1 MDDYDAR
8 AIEAKWQEFWNQS
21 KLYSFDRDSDRPVF
35 SIDNPPRYA
44 SGPLHVGHA
53 THYTH
58 IDFAARFRWQ
68 TGHNVLFPLCVDVN
82 GMPIEVN
89 VEKKHNI
96 RMRDTPRQ
104 EFIALCKEFADAN
117 IDRISQQFSMLGCCM
132 DASQFY
138 RTDAEYYRRLTQITF
153 IRLYNEG
160 LIYKGLAP
168 VNWCPRCGTALAD
181 AEVEYEDR
189 ESTLNY
195 IRFGVAGQDEDA
207 LVATTRPELICTCQM
222 AAVSPKDAKLAHL
235 VGKKLVTPIYG
246 KEVEIISDDKVD
258 PEFGTG
264 LVMICSIGDKD
275 DLDWIYK
282 YKLPIENAM
291 DGQGIMSQ
299 IAGKYKGLAI
309 KDARAAIIEDL
320 RASDLLVKQEK
331 TPQNFGA
338 CWRCHSPIEFLQMPQ
353 WFLKTL
359 DAKEDILRVAD
370 ELNWHPEFMKIRL
383 QEWVNS
389 LNRDWVISRQRY
401 FATPIPIWECNSCGD
416 IVLAREEDCY
426 VDPTVDE
433 PPVPEC
439 PECGERLSGCP
450 DVFDTWMDSSISP
463 LYLSFWERDNDLFK
477 KIWPTSLRPQSHDII
492 RTWAFYT
499 ILRSH
504 YLVGTKPWNDIMVDG
519 FILGPDGRPMHASDG
534 NVIDPLELLG
544 QYGADAW
551 RYYSSTVSLGE
562 DSAIRVKE
570 VVHGQRFCAKIWN
583 IHRFLS
589 KLIKAPEVVPV
600 SDLRTSDRWLLTQ
613 YSRLVREVTTDYGEY
628 HFDRAMRKLEHFV
641 WHVFADH
648 YIEMVKHRMAGDDKA
663 LAYTVHEVGLGTLKM
678 LAPVLPHICDEIYGQ
693 LYKQHDN
700 AASVTVSD
708 WPEPVHD
715 SQDDLDSG
723 ELLKDVI
730 AAIRSWK
737 SENGMALSAELSVI
751 EIIGKK
757 VEFLMGSEPD
767 ISGTLKAKDLLLLA
781 ESDVTEKV
789 VGIKPVHAILG
800 PRFKQNAKEI
810 AEKLM
815 AVEPERVAEALE
827 FGELDVQ
834 LNNGETVKI
843 ESDMVNIIRSP
854 MIDGKEVKSVNVGEL
869 LILIGKGE

>member
-1 MDDYDAR
+1 MDEYDAK
-8 AIEAKWQEFWNQS
+8 AVESKWQELWDQWE
-21 KLYSFDRDSDRPVF
+21 LYNFDKESEKPVY

-89 VEKKHNI
+89 VEKKYNI

-117 IDRISQQFSMLGCCM
+117 IDRINQQFKMLGCCM
-132 DASQFY
+132 DSSQFY

-153 IRLYNEG
+153 IRLYNEE

-181 AEVEYEDR
+181 AEVEYENR

-195 IRFGVAGQDEDA
+195 IRFGVAGMDEDA

-222 AAVSPKDAKLAHL
+222 AAVSPKDEKLAHL
-235 VGKKLVTPIYG
+235 IGKKLVTPIYG
-246 KEVEIISDDKVD
+246 KEVEIIADDKVD

-264 LVMICSIGDKD
+264 LVMICSIGDKV
-275 DLDWIYK
+275 DLEWIYK

-291 DGQGIMSQ
+291 DGQGIMSHT
-299 IAGKYKGLAI
+299 AGKYKGLSIAE
-309 KDARAAIIEDL
+309 ARAAIIEDL
-320 RASDLLVKQEK
+320 KNDDLLVRQEK
-331 TPQNFGA
+331 APQSVGS
-338 CWRCHSPIEFLQMPQ
+338 CWRCHTPIEFLQMPQ

-359 DAKEDILRVAD
+359 DAREDVLEIAD
-370 ELNWHPEFMKIRL
+370 QLNWYPEFMKVRL
-383 QEWVNS
+383 QNWVNS

-401 FATPIPIWECNSCGD
+401 FATPIPIWECNACGE
-416 IVLAREEDCY
+416 IVLAKEEDCY

-439 PECGERLSGCP
+439 PECGEQLTGCE

-463 LYLSFWERDNDLFK
+463 LYITFWERDSALHETL
-477 KIWPTSLRPQSHDII
+477 WPANLRPQGQDII

-504 YLVGTKPWNDIMVDG
+504 YLVGTKPWDDIMVDG
-519 FILGPDGRPMHASDG
+519 FILAPDGRPMHASDG
-534 NVIDPLELLG
+534 NVIDPLDLLEK
-544 QYGADAW
+544 YGTDAW
-551 RYYSSTVSLGE
+551 RYYSSTVTIGE
-562 DSAIRVKE
+562 DAAIQEKDIL
-570 VVHGQRFCAKIWN
+570 HGQRFCAKVWN

-589 KLIKAPEVVPV
+589 KAIRAPEAVPA
-600 SDLRTSDRWLLTQ
+600 SELRPSDRWLLTQ
-613 YSRLVREVTTDYGEY
+613 YSRLVSEVTVDYEEF
-628 HFDRAMRKLEHFV
+628 HFDRAMRALEQFI

-648 YIEMVKHRMAGDDKA
+648 YVEMVKYRMSGEDKA
-663 LAYTVHEVGLGTLKM
+663 LAYTLHEVGLGTLKM
-678 LAPVLPHICDEIYGQ
+678 LAPIMPHICDEIYEQ
-693 LYKQHDN
+693 IYRKHDG
-700 AASVTVSD
+700 AKSITVSD

-715 SQDDLDSG
+715 DADDFDRG

-737 SENGMALSAELSVI
+737 SENGMALSAELSVV
-751 EIIGKK
+751 EIIGRNA
-757 VEFLMGSEPD
+757 EFLMGSEPD
-767 ISGTLKAKDLLLLA
+767 ITGTLKVKDVLLMA

-789 VGIKPVHAILG
+789 VEIKPVHAIFG
-800 PRFKQNAKEI
+800 PRFKQDAKEI
-810 AEKLM
+810 AGKLA
-815 AVEPERVAEALE
+815 AVDPEDVARALE
-827 FGELDVQ
+827 SGELDVQ
-834 LNNGETVKI
+834 LGNGEIVKI
-843 ESDMVNIIRSP
+843 ERDMVNIIKSP